1 MILDARLA
9 EVPATIAADV
19 AIVGAGAAGIA
30 LALELSA
37 AGLTVVMTEAGGR
50 KFSRESQDFYTAEA
64 VDPESHDQVNLF
76 RRRVFGGSTTVWGG
90 RCIPFDPIDF
100 EDRPWIA
107 HGTWP
112 ITYEEYARYLPR
124 ALDYLQAGPPEF
136 AAERALP
143 GEPAPLAPGV
153 NSPDVVLNR
162 IERFSLP
169 INCAAAYGDRLAS
182 SDRITVL
189 LHAPV
194 EAVLTEEAGVVVAG
208 VRVRPAADI
217 RPITVRAKYVILAAG
232 GLEVPRLLLM
242 SNADKPQGLGND
254 RDLVGRFYQCH
265 IEGEFGAIR
274 FTKPADQVRQDYQRS
289 PQGVYCRRFIWLSP
303 EAQRTHQLAG
313 LVMRPFHSNIVDPGH
328 RHPVLS
334 AMYLVKNHI
343 VPEYARKLTLQEDQ
357 KRRELGDDPV
367 RFWSGHLRNI
377 VLGSPRLAGFSIDW
391 ARRRVFA
398 KRKLPSVVLKDPRET
413 YPIEINAE
421 QEPNRDSRVLLGQER
436 DALGLPR
443 LRIEWRTSEADHLRM
458 IAGMKR
464 VQAALNASDQVHY
477 SLGEEDLERA
487 MGNQVP
493 VGGHYIGT
501 ARMAASPAEGVCD
514 ANCEVF
520 GTKHLFLAGAAV
532 FSTSGFANPTLTLT
546 ALALRLADHIR
557 AVASDPQHA

>member
-1 MILDARLA
+1 MILDARLSD
-9 EVPATIAADV
+9 VPEAITGDV

-30 LALELSA
+30 LALELSD
-37 AGLTVVMTEAGGR
+37 AGLAVVMTEAGGR
-50 KFSRESQDFYTAEA
+50 KFSRASQDFYTAEA
-64 VDPESHDQVNLF
+64 VNPESHDQVNLF

-100 EDRPWIA
+100 EDRPWMA
-107 HGTWP
+107 HGSWP
-112 ITYEEYARYLPR
+112 ITYQDYVRYLPR
-124 ALDYLQAGPPEF
+124 ALDYLHAGPALF
-136 AAERALP
+136 AAENALP
-143 GEPAPLAPGV
+143 GEPGPLVPGV
-153 NSPDVVLNR
+153 HSPDIVLNR

-169 INCAAAYGDRLAS
+169 VNCAAVYGDKLAG
-182 SDRITVL
+182 SDRIKVL
-189 LHAPV
+189 LNAPV
-194 EAVLTEEAGVVVAG
+194 EEVLTDAAGALAVG
-208 VRVRPAADI
+208 VRVRPARDI
-217 RPITVRAKYVILAAG
+217 RPISVRAKYVILAAG

-242 SNADKPQGLGND
+242 SNADKPRGLGND
-254 RDLVGRFYQCH
+254 HDLVGRFYQCH
-265 IEGEFGAIR
+265 IEGEFGTIR
-274 FTKPADQVRQDYQRS
+274 FKKPVDQVRQDYQRS
-289 PQGVYCRRFIWLSP
+289 PEGVYCRRFIWLSP
-303 EAQRTHQLAG
+303 EAQRTYHLAG
-313 LVMRPFHSNIVDPGH
+313 LVMRPFHSNIVDPAH

-357 KRRELGDDPV
+357 KRRELGDDPL
-367 RFWSGHLRNI
+367 RFWSGHIRNI

-421 QEPNRDSRVLLGQER
+421 QEPNPDSRVFLGKER
-436 DALGLPR
+436 DALGLQR
-443 LRIEWRTSEADHLRM
+443 LRIEWRTTEGDHMRM

-477 SLGEEDLERA
+477 ALTEEDLERA
-487 MGNQVP
+487 KGSQVP

-501 ARMAASPAEGVCD
+501 ARMAATPREGVCD

-520 GTKHLFLAGAAV
+520 GTRNLFLAGAAV
-532 FSTSGFANPTLTLT
+532 FNTSGFANPTLTLT

-557 AVASDPQHA
+557 AIADGSPRA